1 VKRTIWSAVLMGVL
15 AVAPAT
21 FGEENKVNER
31 QQNQQKRIGEGV
43 ENGSLSSTEAARVE
57 KQESRI
63 HKEVKTERAAN
74 GGSLTPAER
83 AQVNRQQNRESR
95 RIYRQKHDGNNK

>member
-1 VKRTIWSAVLMGVL
+1 MGVL
-15 AVAPAT
+15 AAAPAT

-31 QQNQQKRIGEGV
+31 QQNQQKRVGEGV
-43 ENGSLSSTEAARVE
+43 ENGSLSSTEAARIE
-57 KQESRI
+57 KQEAGI
-63 HKEVKTERAAN
+63 HKEVKTDRAAN
-74 GGSLTPAER
+74 GGKLTPQEK